1 MLSVKVKRIIAL
13 VLACICIVLGFS
25 GCANKSKPLLEL
37 EDNEISVNLF
47 QLYLS
52 RMKGTLCTTNYFGS
66 AAKKAEFWDTIV
78 DAYD

>member
-13 VLACICIVLGFS
+13 VLACLCIVLSFS

-47 QLYLS
+47 ELYLS
-52 RMKGTLCTTNYFGS
+52 RMK
-66 AAKKAEFWDTIV
+66 
-78 DAYD
+78 